1 MEGAIPRWYFLYY
14 DLCESIWA
22 GSPATEQISS
32 GLETTDVEQDHL
44 PPTSTDDTSTMSSL
58 NSSMEEDEQVWSI
71 VSPATAQSDDSS
83 LQHWR
88 KLLGN
93 KHNNYK
99 QEKLKRKLPVDSQ
112 LLDCAKEDV
121 QL

>member
-1 MEGAIPRWYFLYY
+1 MWIKFRQAVDNGRKSGNGRVVFLYY

-58 NSSMEEDEQVWSI
+58 NSSMEEDEQV
-71 VSPATAQSDDSS
+71 
-83 LQHWR
+83 
-88 KLLGN
+88 
-93 KHNNYK
+93 
-99 QEKLKRKLPVDSQ
+99 
-112 LLDCAKEDV
+112 
-121 QL
+121 